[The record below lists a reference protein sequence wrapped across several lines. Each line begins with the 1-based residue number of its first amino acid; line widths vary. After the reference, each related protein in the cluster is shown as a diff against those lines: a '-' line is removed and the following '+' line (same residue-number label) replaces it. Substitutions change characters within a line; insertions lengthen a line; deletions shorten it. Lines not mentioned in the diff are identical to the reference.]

1 MAAMVAPEAST
12 FYIGMISMKTEIIT
26 EAAAAAAVQAAAKEV
41 LPATSA
47 LVAQAAVAEAAVPQ
61 EPFNIHFG
69 DLVSIK

>member
-47 LVAQAAVAEAAVPQ
+47 LVAQAAVPQ